1 MFLVNFATSLLIRH
15 VFYIVHLQQ
24 EICNFVTISSFTFP
38 KSVAENLNWGK
49 RKVLF
54 ANCL

>member
-1 MFLVNFATSLLIRH
+1 MYLVNFATSLLIRH